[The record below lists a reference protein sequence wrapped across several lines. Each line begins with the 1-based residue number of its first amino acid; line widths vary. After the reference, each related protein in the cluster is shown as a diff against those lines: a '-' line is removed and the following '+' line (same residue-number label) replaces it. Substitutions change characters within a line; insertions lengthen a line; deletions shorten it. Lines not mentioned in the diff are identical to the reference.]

1 MCKKVV
7 CLIPAYN
14 EEKRIG
20 AVLSVVKKC
29 ELVDEIFVID
39 DGSEDKTAEV
49 AAKNG
54 VSVLR
59 LEKNRGK
66 SYAIFYGVENTEGD
80 IILMLDADL
89 VNLKVEDV
97 EI

>member
-1 MCKKVV
+1 MSKKVV

-39 DGSEDKTAEV
+39 DGSVDKTAEV
-49 AAKNG
+49 AAKNC

-59 LEKNRGK
+59 LEKTGER
-66 SYAIFYGVENTEGD
+66 A
-80 IILMLDADL
+80 MLFFT
-89 VNLKVEDV
+89 VLKIHKV
-97 EI
+97 I